1 MSASE
6 HNTAVKGQ
14 TPQMASTKPSQR
26 STPTTGDVLISR
38 STARADV
45 FAISLVPTES
55 HVVATRYRDA
65 MLKGSELARGLA
77 VDGWY
82 TCDHTHFVRIA
93 KHRA

>member
-1 MSASE
+1 MGARE
-6 HNTAVKGQ
+6 HDIVVNGQ
-14 TPQMASTKPSQR
+14 TPQMASTRPGDR
-26 STPTTGDVLISR
+26 SGPTTGDVLISR

-45 FAISLVPTES
+45 FAISTVPTES
-55 HVVATRYRDA
+55 HGVATRYQDA
-65 MLKGSELARGLA
+65 VLKGSELARGLA

>member
-1 MSASE
+1 MSARE
-6 HNTAVKGQ
+6 HDVAVKGQ
-14 TPQMASTKPSQR
+14 MSQMASPKPSQR
-26 STPTTGDVLISR
+26 SAPKTGDVLISR

-45 FAISLVPTES
+45 YAISTVPTES
-55 HVVATRYRDA
+55 HVLATRYQDA
-65 MLKGSELARGLA
+65 MLKGSELARRLA